1 MKITYNW
8 LKEYCDFRLPPEGL
22 AEVLTGAGF
31 VVAGMRATPD
41 GDHGLEI
48 EVTSNRPDCL
58 GVIGIAREV
67 AALTRNPLKL
77 PPVRYNAGKKA
88 VEVKVTVEEPELCPR
103 YTARVI
109 RGVKI
114 GPSPAWLQQ
123 RLEAVGLRPI
133 NNVVDVTNYVLMEWS
148 QPLHAFD
155 LDRLGGKEI
164 IVRWALSGERLV
176 TIDGA
181 KLDLNPEVLVIA
193 DERRPVALAWVMGGR
208 DTEVDEGTCNVLLE
222 SARFGPATVRRM
234 ARRFGLK
241 TESSYRFE
249 RGVDIEGVD
258 LASRRATAL
267 ILELAGGEAAK
278 DSVDVKTKAGARC
291 NVPLRLTRLNAI
303 LGTNLEEEAVRDTLC
318 RLGFEIK
325 GGKRG
330 VLEVAVPSFRG
341 DVAQEIDLIEETARV
356 YGYNNIPTNTG
367 LPIHVSPVGRQER
380 VEERVRGLLAGWG
393 FFEAVTYSIVE
404 GSETGR
410 AGLFPGGSPL
420 RIRNPIRAGEDC
432 LRQTLLGN
440 LLRAKRHNQDHGVP
454 RVRLYELSKVYL
466 PEEGQKLPM
475 EKTCLG
481 LLYEEDLTVIKGQA
495 GKDPFYALKGLL
507 EGLLSALG
515 AKGDICWEGLAN
527 PFFTGE
533 RSCKASLGGGP
544 LAILGEVSGEIV
556 KAYDLRDTPCLA
568 EIDFDLLVEKTD
580 MTSTFQSLPLYP
592 PIDRDIAIVVDEGVT
607 WAEIESCVREAGAKF
622 LEKVEFFD
630 LYRDRSGKQ
639 IPSGKKGIAF
649 SVHFRAP
656 DRTLRKEEADGAQGL
671 IIESLSKALGAV
683 LR

>member
-8 LKEYCDFRLPPEGL
+8 LKEYCDFGLPPEGL

-31 VVAGMRATPD
+31 VVAGMRAIRLGRN
-41 GDHGLEI
+41 GDHVIEI

-67 AALTRNPLKL
+67 AALTRKPLKF
-77 PPVRYNAGKKA
+77 PPVRYNTGKKA

-109 RGVKI
+109 RGIKV

-155 LDRLGGKEI
+155 LDRLDSKEI
-164 IVRWALSGERLV
+164 VVRRALSGERLV

-193 DERRPVALAWVMGGR
+193 DAARPVALAGVMGGR
-208 DTEVDEGTCNVLLE
+208 DTEVDEGTCNILLE
-222 SARFGPATVRRM
+222 SARFRPATVRRM

-249 RGVDIEGVD
+249 RGVDIEGVE

-278 DSVDVKTKAGARC
+278 DTVDVRIKVGARC
-291 NVPLRLTRLNAI
+291 NVPLRLARLNAI
-303 LGTNLEEEAVRDTLC
+303 LGTNLEEGVVSNTLC

-330 VLEVAVPSFRG
+330 VLEVNVPSFRG
-341 DVAQEIDLIEETARV
+341 DVTQEIDLIEEVARV
-356 YGYNNIPTNTG
+356 YGYNNIPTNTA
-367 LPIHVSPVGRQER
+367 LPIHVSPIGKQER

-404 GSETGR
+404 DSETSR
-410 AGLFPGGSPL
+410 AGLLTGGRPL

-440 LLRAKRHNQDHGVP
+440 LLRAKRHNQDYGTP

-466 PEEGQKLPM
+466 PEEEQKLPV

-481 LLYEEDLTVIKGQA
+481 LLYEEDLTVVEGYA
-495 GKDPFYALKGLL
+495 KDPFYALRGLL

-527 PFFTGE
+527 PFFTRE
-533 RSCKASLGGGP
+533 KSCKASLGGEP
-544 LAILGEVSGEIV
+544 LAILGEVSKEIV
-556 KAYDLRDTPCLA
+556 KTYDLRSTPCLA
-568 EIDFDLLVEKTD
+568 EIDFDLLVEKAD
-580 MTSTFQSLPLYP
+580 MTSTFQRLPLYP

-607 WAEIESCVREAGAKF
+607 WAEIESCVRGAGAKF

-630 LYRDRSGKQ
+630 LYRGKQ
-639 IPSGKKGIAF
+639 VPPGKKSVAF
-649 SVHFRAP
+649 RIHFRAP
-656 DRTLRKEEADGAQGL
+656 DRTLTGEEVDRAREV
-671 IIESLSKALGAV
+671 IISELTRRLGATV
-683 LR
+683 R